1 MKSNQTSF
9 DLTGKTAAVLGV
21 ADRESLAWS
30 IAKTLS
36 DSGAK
41 VIIGYQ
47 QKFYSRVRQLLEE
60 EPTIQ
65 GTRCDVLNPDELEN
79 FFQAFENEGLDVLVH
94 GVAYGPP
101 HAFTESPSQISAP
114 DFTETLEIST
124 HSLAKVVG
132 YARPYLRPWGSVMTL
147 TFQASQRAM
156 PLYGMMGVA
165 KAALESLVRYLAIE
179 LGKDRIR
186 VNAISAGPVETLAS
200 LSEIIAFR
208 RNPSALK
215 NMPNPFLSTLLA
227 EAPQGNSSEPSEDDE
242 LLFAKQCWDQIQQ
255 QFALRSAIPEKLMAK
270 DIADSA
276 LFLASPASKKITGQ
290 VLVVDCG
297 FSTCQLF

>member
-1 MKSNQTSF
+1 MKANRTPF

-21 ADRESLAWS
+21 ADKESLAWS
-30 IAKTLS
+30 IAKSLHE
-36 DSGAK
+36 SGAK
-41 VIIGYQ
+41 VTIGYQ

-60 EPTIQ
+60 VPTIQ
-65 GTRCDVLNPDELEN
+65 GVRCDVLNPDEMET
-79 FFQAFENEGLDVLVH
+79 FFQSYEDEGLDILVH

-101 HAFTESPSQISAP
+101 SSFTESPSQISSP
-114 DFTETLEIST
+114 DFMETLEIST

-165 KAALESLVRYLAIE
+165 KAALESLVRYLAVE

-186 VNAISAGPVETLAS
+186 INAISAGPVETLAS

-215 NMPNPFLSTLLA
+215 NMPNPLLSTLFA
-227 EAPQGNSSEPSEDDE
+227 EAAHETLSEEDE
-242 LLFAKQCWDQIQQ
+242 LLFAKKCWDHIQQ
-255 QFALRSAIPEKLMAK
+255 EFALRSAIPEKLNAN
-270 DIADSA
+270 DVADSA
-276 LFLASPASKKITGQ
+276 LFLASHASKKMTGQ
-290 VLVVDCG
+290 VLYVDCG
-297 FSTCQLF
+297 FSSCQLF